1 MARLSLMPAEHQR
14 GQASSGVACAVKR
27 GETGVLGGETDVLGG
42 ASEGL
47 QAAL

>member
-27 GETGVLGGETDVLGG
+27 GETGVLGGT
-42 ASEGL
+42 SEGL